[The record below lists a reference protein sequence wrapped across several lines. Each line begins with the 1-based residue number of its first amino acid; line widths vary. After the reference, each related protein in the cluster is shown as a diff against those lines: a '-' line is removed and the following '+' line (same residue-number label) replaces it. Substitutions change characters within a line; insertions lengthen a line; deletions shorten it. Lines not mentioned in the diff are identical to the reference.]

1 MHSFYITPNLPRALL
16 KGAVSSSFFLSFFFL
31 LTICFFFH
39 MLHAILTK
47 LGQNDQWV
55 SGYKS
60 YQTVWPQRSCRGH
73 RGQKGHFYGK
83 CYSSYML
90 NWILTKFGQKH
101 QWVSGYKS
109 YQQFDL
115 KGHVEVTGVKKV
127 IYFSKCSD
135 WAEILIQWSL
145 WHSKHP
151 KNILKFIRGHKG
163 VTKGSKVKFSKML
176 RLSCDLYIMIL
187 VTF

>member
-1 MHSFYITPNLPRALL
+1 MEIDSRALRGPIGRLFSFLWLYNQPFYMPPNLPRALR
-16 KGAVSSSFFLSFFFL
+16 KGAVSSCGISFFLLSSHNL
-31 LTICFFFH
+31 L
-39 MLHAILTK
+39 LLPHASCDFDQTWSEWPVGEWLQK
-47 LGQNDQWV
+47 L
-55 SGYKS
+55 S
-60 YQTVWPQRSCRGH
+60 TVWPQRSCRGH

-151 KNILKFIRGHKG
+151 KNILKFIRGH
-163 VTKGSKVKFSKML
+163 
-176 RLSCDLYIMIL
+176 
-187 VTF
+187 

>member
-1 MHSFYITPNLPRALL
+1 MIFDIFLKLKVKLLLSGIKVEVEGIFPLFKLGGLRLTYFFLAISFFFF
-16 KGAVSSSFFLSFFFL
+16 FFLSHNL
-31 LTICFFFH
+31 LLLPHAWSDFDQTWSEWPVGEWLQKLCF
-39 MLHAILTK
+39 
-47 LGQNDQWV
+47 
-55 SGYKS
+55 
-60 YQTVWPQRSCRGH
+60 VWPQRSCKGH

-83 CYSSYML
+83 CISSYML
-90 NWILTKFGQKH
+90 YWILTKLGQKH

-109 YQQFDL
+109 YALFDL

-151 KNILKFIRGHKG
+151 KNILKFIRCH
-163 VTKGSKVKFSKML
+163 
-176 RLSCDLYIMIL
+176 
-187 VTF
+187 

>member
-1 MHSFYITPNLPRALL
+1 MPPNLLL
-16 KGAVSSSFFLSFFFL
+16 SCDFFLSFFKLGGMPPNLLLSCDFFLSFFL
-31 LTICFFFH
+31 LSSH
-39 MLHAILTK
+39 NLLLPHASCDFDQTWSEWPVGEWLQK
-47 LGQNDQWV
+47 L
-55 SGYKS
+55 S
-60 YQTVWPQRSCRGH
+60 TVWPQRSCRGH

-83 CYSSYML
+83 CYSYYML

-151 KNILKFIRGHKG
+151 KNILKFIRGH
-163 VTKGSKVKFSKML
+163 
-176 RLSCDLYIMIL
+176 
-187 VTF
+187 

>member
-1 MHSFYITPNLPRALL
+1 MLIWGHL
-16 KGAVSSSFFLSFFFL
+16 KSQRRLCPDLFPDLVSFFFL
-31 LTICFFFH
+31 TISH
-39 MLHAILTK
+39 NLLLLLHAWSDFDQTWSEWPVGEWLQK
-47 LGQNDQWV
+47 LCF
-55 SGYKS
+55 
-60 YQTVWPQRSCRGH
+60 VWPQRSCKGH

-83 CYSSYML
+83 CISSYML
-90 NWILTKFGQKH
+90 YWILTKLGQKH

-109 YQQFDL
+109 YALFDL

-151 KNILKFIRGHKG
+151 KNILKFIRGH
-163 VTKGSKVKFSKML
+163 
-176 RLSCDLYIMIL
+176 
-187 VTF
+187 